1 MLKENIEAFLSF
13 FSDYIQQQQ
22 QKKTIHPHQLV
33 FAFE

>member
-22 QKKTIHPHQLV
+22 KKTIHPHHQLV